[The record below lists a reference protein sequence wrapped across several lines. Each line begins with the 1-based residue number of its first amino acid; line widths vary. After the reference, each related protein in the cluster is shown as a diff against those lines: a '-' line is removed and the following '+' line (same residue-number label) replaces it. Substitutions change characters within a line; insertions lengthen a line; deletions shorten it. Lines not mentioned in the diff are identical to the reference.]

1 MAGNEPDSGSDFDY
15 REDEMFPEY
24 LPVIDRRAAQDEMD
38 AAFEAAQE
46 RLEQFDLDQQLREE
60 QRRNALIN
68 RFEQTRQ
75 SDGFRYRLQ
84 VVSSS
89 REVREYFARRHHF
102 RYLKTMHGVR
112 RNRSEGGANLG
123 GGPTNG
129 TVEKRRVVVKHGVI
143 RRRMDHEIRWTRNL
157 CRLEH
162 VVNMVRLGDE
172 YEREDGVRP
181 GQEED
186 DEEDPNFT
194 VLNETDS
201 DEDPVGDEADPPSS
215 FWESVRSHPWLR
227 GEPIV
232 IEDPPSPPPTPPV
245 LPSAPTLVTEYME
258 MGDLHQFRKRLK
270 AAGINPPTRFLW
282 RVLLCLLRAC
292 TGLAYYNENPDPRG
306 RENIPEGINPDDLA
320 HGYLD
325 LSHLLIGELQPD
337 DDIDHKLVPLI
348 KMCSFGETMDRP
360 DMGMRE
366 NQLAIGRIIQ
376 TLAVPSSEAPDQQE
390 DGLMPRGNARV
401 PTSRGGR
408 RISSYVHR
416 DFWGA
421 EHITFRFKAI
431 VALLMARRNQ
441 DRRSLEDILLM
452 VFEVNTESAEDNFN
466 GYPVPADETDDG
478 IAQFVRQYMFEASS
492 NPPPLTTATL
502 ADGDDGDEDISR
514 GPGPLSRITT
524 WVGTGGSRG
533 PDDLDPASFDIP
545 DLPIGPLPPGSVRP
559 DPDREILGAQL
570 RFLRNNIV
578 MLGQNH
584 NRQRRRYGPDRPDPS
599 RQVVEEDADAL
610 RSSVLLLVQDA
621 RDGGG
626 GLGSTIY
633 DGYLEDE

>member
-1 MAGNEPDSGSDFDY
+1 
-15 REDEMFPEY
+15 
-24 LPVIDRRAAQDEMD
+24 
-38 AAFEAAQE
+38 
-46 RLEQFDLDQQLREE
+46 
-60 QRRNALIN
+60 
-68 RFEQTRQ
+68 
-75 SDGFRYRLQ
+75 
-84 VVSSS
+84 
-89 REVREYFARRHHF
+89 
-102 RYLKTMHGVR
+102 
-112 RNRSEGGANLG
+112 
-123 GGPTNG
+123 
-129 TVEKRRVVVKHGVI
+129 
-143 RRRMDHEIRWTRNL
+143 
-157 CRLEH
+157 
-162 VVNMVRLGDE
+162 MVRLGDE

-245 LPSAPTLVTEYME
+245 LPSAPTLVTEYMD

-292 TGLAYYNENPDPRG
+292 TGLAYYDENPDPRG

-337 DDIDHKLVPLI
+337 DDIDHNLVPLI

-466 GYPVPADETDDG
+466 GYPVPADETDEG

-514 GPGPLSRITT
+514 GPGPLSSITT

-545 DLPIGPLPPGSVRP
+545 DLPIGPLPPGSPTGRTRSRSQYI
-559 DPDREILGAQL
+559 DAQQEEIGVLKAIYEDGVDFIEHKAANAAWQRSEPSFDIRIKALSNQDFTVTLGVVLTATYPKSAPLLSLKDDTNLSESTLFKIQKFIEKKPKDLAAQGQCEPMIHEL
-570 RFLRNNIV
+570 ALGIHEDLEDAALAKAQGLTLPSLEEERAAHEAELARQAQEQEEEEARKKQEASLEEERV
-578 MLGQNH
+578 MQ
-584 NRQRRRYGPDRPDPS
+584 QMIDEEMRRKKESSKKS
-599 RQVVEEDADAL
+599 RQKSHPKTPSFLPENRNTVWLIEWSLTGPAN
-610 RSSVLLLVQDA
+610 
-621 RDGGG
+621 
-626 GLGSTIY
+626 
-633 DGYLEDE
+633 